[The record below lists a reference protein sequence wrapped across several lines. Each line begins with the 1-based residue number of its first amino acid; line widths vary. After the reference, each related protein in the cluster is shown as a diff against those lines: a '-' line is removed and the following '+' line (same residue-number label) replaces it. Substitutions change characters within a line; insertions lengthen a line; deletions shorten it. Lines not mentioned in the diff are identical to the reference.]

1 MRPEPTLLARIA
13 AQPHDEEPRL
23 ACAEWFEKHGA
34 GPRAE
39 FIRAQLALRTRL
51 NPVQRAEKEA
61 RVRELLSTHGKAWL
75 AELPGVGKE
84 GVHYSRGF
92 VEELELSE
100 KALTEHGEVLLASEP
115 VFRLRVQVQ
124 DGKGLAKVAEQ
135 PWFERIRWL
144 KLTGKA
150 DAGAKALAASPH
162 VGHLESLLMPWTTAK
177 GISAL
182 AQSEKLTGLRALSLT
197 GSVDLGGDGL
207 AALVQGRLKPER
219 LFLTGIALEEGIAS
233 CVEGP
238 LLESVTW
245 LALNR
250 DNLSDEDA
258 EALAGSKSLRN
269 LERLELAKNELSEEG
284 ALVFR
289 SSKVLPRLKHLDLS
303 GMWYSPKELEP
314 LRRRFGRGLKL

>member
-13 AQPHDEEPRL
+13 AQPDAPEPRL

-51 NPVQRAEKEA
+51 NPAQRKEKDA

-75 AELPGVGKE
+75 AELPGVGKA

-92 VEELELSE
+92 VEELELAE
-100 KALTEHGEVLLASEP
+100 KELAEHGEALLASEP

-124 DGKGLAKVAEQ
+124 NGKELAKVAGQ

-150 DAGAKALAASPH
+150 DAGVAALAEAPH
-162 VGHLESLLMPWTTAK
+162 VGRLESLLMPCVTVK
-177 GISAL
+177 GASAL
-182 AQSEKLTGLRALSLT
+182 AQSENLTGLRMLSLT
-197 GSVDLGGDGL
+197 GSVDLEGEGL
-207 AALVQGRLKPER
+207 AALVQGRLRPEW
-219 LFLTGIALEEGIAS
+219 LFLTGITLEEGIADY
-233 CVEGP
+233 VEGA
-238 LLESVTW
+238 LLQSVKW

-250 DNLSDEDA
+250 NNLSDEDA
-258 EALAGSKSLRN
+258 EALAGSKALRN
-269 LERLELAKNELSEEG
+269 LERLELANNELSEEG

-289 SSKVLPRLKHLDLS
+289 SSKVLPSLKHLDLS
-303 GMWYSPKELEP
+303 GMWYSPEGLEP